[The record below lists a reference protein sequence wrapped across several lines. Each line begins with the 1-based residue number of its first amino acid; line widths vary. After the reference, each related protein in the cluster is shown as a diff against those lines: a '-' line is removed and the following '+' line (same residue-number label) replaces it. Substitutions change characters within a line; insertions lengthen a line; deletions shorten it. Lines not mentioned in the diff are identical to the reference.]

1 MTDVLIGKQ
10 QSIERGLARVRQVW
24 AQPSPLPFEED
35 YDKQDII
42 VLNLQ
47 RACEQVIDM
56 ANHVV
61 NVKRLG
67 WPRTSAESF
76 DLLAQAGMIPAAT
89 AVNMKAMVGL
99 RNVAVHQYR
108 DLDLDIITAVIRD
121 HLDDLSG
128 LARTMV
134 ARANERSDSSE
145 PDAP

>member
-10 QSIERGLARVRQVW
+10 QSIERCLARVRQAW

-128 LARTMV
+128 FARTMV

>member
-10 QSIERGLARVRQVW
+10 QSIARCLARVRHVW

-35 YDKQDII
+35 YDKQDLI

-61 NVKRLG
+61 NVKKLG

-76 DLLAQAGMIPAAT
+76 DLLVRAGVIPAST
-89 AVNMKAMVGL
+89 AANMKAMVGL
-99 RNVAVHQYR
+99 RNVVVHQYQ
-108 DLDLDIITAVIRD
+108 DLDLDIIKAVIRD
-121 HLDDLSG
+121 HLDDLSDF
-128 LARTMV
+128 ARMLV
-134 ARANERSDSSE
+134 SRSPERSDSNDPE
-145 PDAP
+145 AQ

>member
-1 MTDVLIGKQ
+1 MTDVLIGKH
-10 QSIERGLARVRQVW
+10 QSIERCLARVRQAW

-61 NVKRLG
+61 NAKKLG

-76 DLLAQAGMIPAAT
+76 DLLAQAGVIPAST
-89 AVNMKAMVGL
+89 AASMKAMVGL
-99 RNVAVHQYR
+99 RNIVVHQYQ

-121 HLDDLSG
+121 HLEDLSDF
-128 LARTMV
+128 ARMLV
-134 ARANERSDSSE
+134 ARSAEPSDSNE
-145 PDAP
+145 PEAQ